1 MVNHPTFQNLPGG
14 ATASQLAL
22 KPNTTLVL
30 FSDFLD
36 ICEVLL
42 VYICNSKILEMDL
55 LVMLILII
63 LATWIRRNLSQI
75 LFFMA
80 DGCDVS

>member
-30 FSDFLD
+30 FSDFFRYLWGTSSVYLQLKNSRDGLIGYVDSDYTRDLD
-36 ICEVLL
+36 KKKSLTDPVFYGWWLWC
-42 VYICNSKILEMDL
+42 
-55 LVMLILII
+55 
-63 LATWIRRNLSQI
+63 
-75 LFFMA
+75 
-80 DGCDVS
+80 